1 MVQQGLIQDWISNM
15 HEIIVEVHGVRIWI
29 DKRSYIEGA
38 SIVFSLPVNKTTT
51 TNKNIHD
58 RNIAIA
64 ITTII

>member
-1 MVQQGLIQDWISNM
+1 M